1 MASLHQK
8 NFRSTMNVKNLISYL
23 CLIFLALSSF
33 VESVERVPPPLAQL
47 KPERDYS
54 KICQKLEQMAK
65 ADQALR
71 EFLIEELINSS
82 ASQEE
87 QLSFLCSMINFKRT
101 TLSPEEDGFIEKY
114 DRRHYEEL
122 KRLLAEDE
130 TLKEKGWPVI
140 SQFGEEA
147 DFHAWLIC
155 QHASFD
161 REWQKAVL
169 LPRLKNLLAQGEINP
184 AGYAWLSD
192 PSLENLDGMEK
203 LLAEQ
208 GMPWS
213 SMIPKID
220 QMRKFFKIVQTL
232 LSDSSNPV

>member
-1 MASLHQK
+1 MVFLTVAS
-8 NFRSTMNVKNLISYL
+8 FAETMEKDPL
-23 CLIFLALSSF
+23 LA
-33 VESVERVPPPLAQL
+33 EL
-47 KPERDYS
+47 KSETVC
-54 KICQKLEQMAK
+54 KKLQYMAK

-82 ASQEE
+82 ATKEE
-87 QLSFLCSMINFKRT
+87 KLAFLCSMINFKRN

-122 KRLLAEDE
+122 KKLLVEDE

-140 SQFGEEA
+140 SQFGKNA

-161 REWQKAVL
+161 REWQKTVL
-169 LPRLKNLLAQGEINP
+169 LPRLKNLLAQDEINP
-184 AGYAWLSD
+184 ACYAWLSD
-192 PSLENLDGMEK
+192 PSLENLDAMEK

-208 GMPWS
+208 GLPWS
-213 SMIPKID
+213 SMIPKIH
-220 QMRKFFKIVQTL
+220 QMREFFKIVLSL
-232 LSDSSNPV
+232 LSDSN